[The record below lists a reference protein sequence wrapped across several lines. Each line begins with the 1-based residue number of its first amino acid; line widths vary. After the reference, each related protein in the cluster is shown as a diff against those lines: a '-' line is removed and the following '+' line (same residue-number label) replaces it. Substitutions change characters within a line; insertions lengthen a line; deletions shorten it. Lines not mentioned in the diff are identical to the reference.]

1 MMVSYKVYMAC
12 PVFLLQGDQ
21 IRFFFTFKKLI
32 QVNLDH
38 PVLCRIPLK
47 TPFPMIDSTFMKIQ
61 VILLKNSKPSL
72 EVVAVKMMIP

>member
-21 IRFFFTFKKLI
+21 IRFFTFKKLI
-32 QVNLDH
+32 QVDLDH

-47 TPFPMIDSTFMKIQ
+47 LLFPMIDSVSMKTP
-61 VILLKNSKPSL
+61 VILPKNSKPSL
-72 EVVAVKMMIP
+72 EVVVVIMMKP